1 MKMKRANKHVKN
13 SLPLPLSTGKQFVN
27 SGGGRWATER
37 LAAAVKG
44 GQHMSPEV
52 LRTLD
57 TLSKDE
63 WIHLD
68 AELIEEAKIRLVG
81 VADLMSMGLTLPVP
95 NAMGKTVVQ
104 YETLTDMD
112 PAIISLDGKAR
123 SNDDRQ
129 EYDLHGIPLPII
141 HKDFD
146 LNLRVLEASR
156 TRGEALDTTQIRT
169 AGRLVAETLERVL
182 FQGGPI
188 FGGLPIYGYMTHPN
202 RNIVG
207 FGPGG
212 NWLAGAKTGEQ
223 ILADVLMMIAA
234 AHARRMYGPF
244 MVYLPPTYALRI
256 AADFKAASDKSVLQR
271 IKEIDGIL
279 GVKTADQLPT
289 NNVVL
294 VQMTKDVTCLVNGEN
309 LQTIQWDVEGG
320 FIIKFKAFCIQIPLI
335 RADAQGRS
343 GVVHMS

>member
-1 MKMKRANKHVKN
+1 MKMAKRN
-13 SLPLPLSTGKQFVN
+13 SLPLPLSTGKQFMS

-37 LAAAVKG
+37 LAAAIKSG
-44 GQHMSPEV
+44 RRMSPKE

-68 AELIEEAKIRLVG
+68 AELVEEAQLRRIG
-81 VADLMSMGLTLPVP
+81 IADLMSNGLTLPVP
-95 NAMGKTVVQ
+95 NAMGKTIVQ
-104 YETLTDMD
+104 YETLTDME

-169 AGRLVAETLERVL
+169 AGRLVAETLERVY
-182 FQGGPI
+182 FMGGPT
-188 FGGLPIYGYMTHPN
+188 FGGLPIRGLTTHPD
-202 RNIVG
+202 RNIVTWG
-207 FGPGG
+207 VHG
-212 NWLAGAKTGEQ
+212 NWLSGTKTGED
-223 ILADVLMMIAA
+223 ILQDVGILKAA
-234 AHARRMYGPF
+234 AHAARMYGPY
-244 MVYLPPTYALRI
+244 MLYVPATYDVRLDGDFKPNSDKTIRQRI
-256 AADFKAASDKSVLQR
+256 MEVDGIQGVKAADMLT
-271 IKEIDGIL
+271 G
-279 GVKTADQLPT
+279 
-289 NNVVL
+289 NNVIL
-294 VQMTKDVTCLVNGEN
+294 VQMTKDVVCLVNGES

-320 FIIKFKAFCIQIPLI
+320 FVIKFKAFCIQIPLI
-335 RADAQGRS
+335 RSDAQGRS